1 MSTAAS
7 NQDNQCKA
15 EHHDSPP
22 ALFYLCREVSKL
34 AAPIHAGFLD
44 KKKADEVANDD
55 RMTGKPERVTCS
67 SLEDPLVRDGG
78 AHLLQSS
85 RGYHRRGLCCMM
97 PYSQGENGTEEG
109 PGGGGGGDD
118 ASTSRDPRGDW
129 TSPWTVLSLI
139 NLHCERLLHDR
150 DAIEPGF
157 SLGLSASAASH
168 LNAAFAAAGV
178 TAGGSTR
185 DGLGGLQLCEG
196 QKSPLSTGAADTF
209 RAGRSGGALEGGG
222 PPHAAE
228 ERAPLTEASHE
239 RSSAETLWPPPG
251 YKETSS
257 DDKQLESNQEGDT
270 GCLFTG
276 KHHLQQAHPP
286 GGSASTQITFSSA
299 HMERIDG
306 LKLDHNANITWS
318 TQLTPRLLSSQP
330 GSVISDAAGVH
341 RSPKASASKPECF
354 PLEVNHTTAEHSL
367 SSATSPELWRVRDDD
382 DQLSGNKCR
391 TKTRRKQP
399 HPSRSADVHDP
410 DFQGV
415 FFRIDAELDDSRER
429 CRLLITSKHSKQ
441 LCRSVRKPKLRA
453 RTSQKSATTSSSEED
468 NDQATNIN
476 KGKVC
481 ASCCTRKTP
490 MWRDAEDGTPLCNA
504 CGIRYKKYRVRCV
517 KCWHIPRKEGNSNS
531 LCIRCGN
538 FVRLT
543 SAQRKHHS

>member
-1 MSTAAS
+1 
-7 NQDNQCKA
+7 
-15 EHHDSPP
+15 
-22 ALFYLCREVSKL
+22 
-34 AAPIHAGFLD
+34 
-44 KKKADEVANDD
+44 
-55 RMTGKPERVTCS
+55 
-67 SLEDPLVRDGG
+67 
-78 AHLLQSS
+78 
-85 RGYHRRGLCCMM
+85 M

-367 SSATSPELWRVRDDD
+367 SSATSPELWR
-382 DQLSGNKCR
+382 
-391 TKTRRKQP
+391 TRRKQP

-429 CRLLITSKHSKQ
+429 F
-441 LCRSVRKPKLRA
+441 
-453 RTSQKSATTSSSEED
+453 
-468 NDQATNIN
+468 
-476 KGKVC
+476 C

-543 SAQRKHHS
+543 SELNAHV